1 MSELRTLWLEVE
13 GTRVRTVAGGTG
25 TPIVFVHGFGVSGAY
40 MLPLA
45 RLLANT
51 HTVLVPDLPRAS
63 IINTAEALGA
73 LLDAA
78 QLVAPA
84 AVANSL
90 GCQTVTELAVR
101 RPGRL
106 GPLVL
111 IGPTIEPARR
121 GAPHQLLGLLRDA
134 KREPFSLISLATRN
148 IAAEV
153 GPLLRTVRAA
163 LADRIEDR
171 LPLVEQRAVVVYGE
185 ADGFVSREWAAH
197 VAELLPR
204 GRLVTI
210 PGEPH
215 AVHYTQPELLAGIVD
230 GLLVEEGE
238 HRGGKLPRHL
248 EHRNVAAGHA
258 REPGAWQ
265 EPLPL
270 LRQPKRHEPIPVAP
284 DEERRRLHGAQLV
297 AQIAAQ
303 HEHHSV
309 GEAQRTAAHDVG
321 TDHRQPPAYVVQRVH
336 Q

>member
-1 MSELRTLWLEVE
+1 MSELRAIWLELD
-13 GTRVRTVAGGTG
+13 GTRVRAVTGGAG
-25 TPIVFVHGFGVSGAY
+25 TPVVFVHGFGVSGDY

-45 RLLANT
+45 RLLAST

-63 IINTAEALGA
+63 ITRTAQALGA
-73 LLDAA
+73 VLDAT

-111 IGPTIEPARR
+111 VGPTIEPARR
-121 GAPHQLLGLLRDA
+121 GTPHQLLGLLRDA
-134 KREPFSLISLATRN
+134 KHEPFSLVSLATRD
-148 IAAEV
+148 IAAGI
-153 GPLLRTVRAA
+153 GPLLRTVRTA

-171 LPLVEQRAVVVYGE
+171 LPLIEQSAVVVYGE

-197 VAELLPR
+197 VAELLPQ

-215 AVHYTQPELLAGIVD
+215 AVHYTQPELVAEIVHR
-230 GLLVEEGE
+230 LLVQEGE
-238 HRGGKLPRHL
+238 HRVGKLPRHL

-258 REPGAWQ
+258 HEPGARQ

-270 LRQPKRHEPIPVAP
+270 LR
-284 DEERRRLHGAQLV
+284 
-297 AQIAAQ
+297 
-303 HEHHSV
+303 
-309 GEAQRTAAHDVG
+309 
-321 TDHRQPPAYVVQRVH
+321 
-336 Q
+336 